1 MVTCD
6 LVSVSRM
13 YVIDICYGVSQLLC
27 KVRERRGADKCGID
41 KRVGPM

>member
-13 YVIDICYGVSQLLC
+13 YVIDIGYGVSQLLC
-27 KVRERRGADKCGID
+27 EVRKKKGAE
-41 KRVGPM
+41 